1 MAELRLELVART
13 QGKGLNG
20 GLSRAKPALLRLT
33 SAYGVTR
40 SVCNHAVCFM
50 SPSAV
55 KIDTLC
61 IL

>member
-40 SVCNHAVCFM
+40 ERLQSRSVFHVPKRYKN
-50 SPSAV
+50 
-55 KIDTLC
+55 
-61 IL
+61 

>member
-33 SAYGVTR
+33 SAYGVR